1 MFGDRLG
8 HLTEESLELPLPLG
22 GDLSFL
28 GRFQAGVG
36 FRVHQCQVFGMQGLN
51 SAREDLFCLMCLR

>member
-28 GRFQAGVG
+28 GRFQALASA
-36 FRVHQCQVFGMQGLN
+36 FT
-51 SAREDLFCLMCLR
+51 SARSLACRVWILPGKTSSA